1 MASVNYND
9 ITPEEQQR
17 LSEAKKQHEDQLQA
31 SKNLEDTIKQ
41 LAANNRR
48 DGNKDKIAYTE
59 NRLAIREYSD
69 SMRNNMTQ
77 ETSKLFEQLEEINVQ
92 SRKQTKSEQ
101 RENLKQLEVLREL
114 SKNIQDDE
122 QRIELQ
128 NFVDSTEQSIRMNT
142 NKFTAFVSK
151 SMDNFGDIGAI
162 LSGLNDS
169 PLLSM
174 GFAYFGNKITN
185 ALSERREQ
193 KYALQEGTES
203 QLFEL
208 LQEREKSAKKQEE
221 ILAEIAKRQ
230 DDNNNN
236 NEPESDSEVKLDG
249 DSLSQLSNDEVV
261 KQLDF
266 ANEQLLSIDDS
277 LQNIQKVPDNTTQ
290 EPTIENN
297 QDIIINN
304 VESDLDLSQLSN
316 DEVVKQLDFANEQLL
331 SIDDSLQNLQKVPE
345 KSSEPSIE
353 NVVNNTINV
362 PELDLSNINIST
374 LQDLLEESNYE
385 LISINSSIQ
394 DFLNNTIAF
403 DKNSSQEPVQI
414 PLNDEQRDL
423 NEEMV
428 YQLLDINEKLAP
440 LLNGLEERERE
451 SELYNE
457 QLLSA
462 IQNLKGDSS
471 IAGVD
476 NKDSRSLLGKVFD
489 VLKVSL
495 GVSLS
500 GIIGGFI
507 GSMVGNFKSVLKNV
521 AKAIPKVLSK
531 LFVPVTIVMGLFS
544 GVTEAIAEFKKTGSV
559 KDAVIGFFGG
569 ILDFLTFGLL
579 GTDSIN
585 SVVDSI
591 SSYIQPLFDTLK
603 KPFEY
608 VSNWLDGIF
617 GAENMDTVFEFLR
630 KLNPVTIMVDN
641 IKFMFKSVTKLI
653 NELMS
658 IDYGKMISEQVKS
671 MLPDN
676 FVGDKIRGLFDEEDE
691 EPTRKRRQLSERQ
704 LKIIETKRARM
715 REHLNGVYK
724 VNDIP
729 MNKQDYKKASNSV
742 LNPENGNSNGNNSFS
757 NINVANN
764 NQTIVAPLP
773 EVRNFDNNIRRLNNN
788 PY

>member
-1 MASVNYND
+1 MASINYND
-9 ITPEEQQR
+9 ITPEENQR
-17 LSEAKKQHEDQLQA
+17 LTDAQKQHEEQLQA

-69 SMRNNMTQ
+69 SMRNNMSS
-77 ETSKLFEQLEEINVQ
+77 ETSKLFEQLEDINVE

-101 RENLKQLEVLREL
+101 RENLKQLEVLKEL
-114 SKNIQDDE
+114 SKNIQDE
-122 QRIELQ
+122 EHRLELQ
-128 NFVDSTEQSIRMNT
+128 KFVDSTEESIRMNT
-142 NKFTAFVSK
+142 NKFTSFVSK

-174 GFAYFGNKITN
+174 GFAYFGNKISDS
-185 ALSERREQ
+185 LRERREQ
-193 KYALQEGTES
+193 KYSLQEGSED

-208 LQEREKSAKKQEE
+208 LQEREKSAKKQEA
-221 ILAEIAKRQ
+221 ILQEIAKRQ
-230 DDNNNN
+230 TDN
-236 NEPESDSEVKLDG
+236 PDSEQDPNNDVKLDD
-249 DSLSQLSNDEVV
+249 DSLAQLSNDDIENQLKLSNDELVSINDNINDLQNIPDNTSKEPTIENNQDIVINNVESDLDLSKLTNDEVIN
-261 KQLDF
+261 QLDF

-277 LQNIQKVPDNTTQ
+277 I
-290 EPTIENN
+290 
-297 QDIIINN
+297 
-304 VESDLDLSQLSN
+304 
-316 DEVVKQLDFANEQLL
+316 
-331 SIDDSLQNLQKVPE
+331 QNLQKIPDN
-345 KSSEPSIE
+345 KSNDPTIE
-353 NVVNNTINV
+353 SVVNNTINI
-362 PELDLSNINIST
+362 PDFDLSDINLSS
-374 LQDLLEESNYE
+374 LQDLLEEANYE

-394 DFLNNTIAF
+394 DFLNNTIAI
-403 DKNSSQEPVQI
+403 DKNSSQDPIQI

-423 NEEMV
+423 SEEMI

-440 LLNGLEERERE
+440 LLNGLEERKRE
-451 SELYNE
+451 SELYND
-457 QLLSA
+457 QLLTA

-471 IAGVD
+471 IAGKAG
-476 NKDSRSLLGKVFD
+476 KDDGSELGKVFD
-489 VLKVSL
+489 VLKISL
-495 GVSLS
+495 GGVL
-500 GIIGGFI
+500 GGFI
-507 GSMVGNFKSVLKNV
+507 GSMVSNFKSVLKNV
-521 AKAIPKVLSK
+521 AKAIPKLLSK
-531 LFVPVTIVMGLFS
+531 LFLPVTIVMGLFS
-544 GVTEAIAEFKKTGSV
+544 GVTEAIDEFKKTGSV

-617 GAENMDTVFEFLR
+617 GAENMDSAFDFLR
-630 KLNPVTIMVDN
+630 KLNPVTIMIDN
-641 IKFMFKSVTKLI
+641 IKFMFESVTKLI
-653 NELMS
+653 DNIMN
-658 IDYGKMISEQVKS
+658 IDYGKIISEQVKS

-676 FVGDKIRGLFDEEDE
+676 VIGDKIKGLFEDDDT
-691 EPTRKRRQLSERQ
+691 EPTKKRQLNERQ

-715 REHLNGVYK
+715 REHINGVYK

-729 MNKQDYKKASNSV
+729 MNKQDYKQASNAV
-742 LNPENGNSNGNNSFS
+742 LKPESSNAGGNNSFS

-773 EVRNFDNNIRRLNNN
+773 TVHNDDYYIRNRLSNN

>member
-77 ETSKLFEQLEEINVQ
+77 ETSKLFEQLEEINVE

-174 GFAYFGNKITN
+174 GFAYFGNKITD

-208 LQEREKSAKKQEE
+208 LQEREKSAKKQEA

-249 DSLSQLSNDEVV
+249 DSLSQLSNDEIQN
-261 KQLDF
+261 QL
-266 ANEQLLSIDDS
+266 QLSNDELVSINDNLND
-277 LQNIQKVPDNTTQ
+277 LQNVPDNTTQ

-304 VESDLDLSQLSN
+304 VESDLDLSKLSD

-374 LQDLLEESNYE
+374 LQDLLEEANYE

-440 LLNGLEERERE
+440 LLNGLEERKRE
-451 SELYNE
+451 SELYND

-476 NKDSRSLLGKVFD
+476 NKDEGSPLGKVFD

-495 GVSLS
+495 GGV
-500 GIIGGFI
+500 IGGFI
-507 GSMVGNFKSVLKNV
+507 GSMVDNFKSVLKNV

-544 GVTEAIAEFKKTGSV
+544 GVTEAIDEFKKTGSV

-617 GAENMDTVFEFLR
+617 GAENMDTAFEFLR

-641 IKFMFKSVTKLI
+641 IKFMFESVTKLI

-715 REHLNGVYK
+715 RKHLNGVYK
-724 VNDIP
+724 VQDIP
-729 MNKQDYKKASNSV
+729 MNKDDYSKASKNIV
-742 LNPENGNSNGNNSFS
+742 SNNEKGSSANNNFS
-757 NINVANN
+757 NVNISNN